1 MDAHVL
7 ALMVLFIQA
16 ESSSP
21 QLDVSNHKGRRLPR
35 KGAVDIVGVVLQR
48 WDVQQGIYRS

>member
-35 KGAVDIVGVVLQR
+35 KGAVDIVGVFLQR